1 MTSIVK
7 PYLLRASLLA
17 GLAILM
23 GLALSILVYLSTEQ
37 VRHNAIDLVNN
48 RIPVLTSVNQIIADL
63 SEQERII
70 YEYYRS
76 QDSQSFLDSFAKN
89 IASFTLHNMAIS
101 EQKALSEQA
110 KLIVEKQKHI
120 EQLSDEFHQAMLLN
134 DEIYQPL

>member
-1 MTSIVK
+1 MNSIVK

-76 QDSQSFLDSFAKN
+76 QDSQSFLENFAKKMPEVVAKMRQ
-89 IASFTLHNMAIS
+89 ILDRHP
-101 EQKALSEQA
+101 KALI
-110 KLIVEKQKHI
+110 KPNRV
-120 EQLSDEFHQAMLLN
+120 N
-134 DEIYQPL
+134 